1 MVITFIDFQNE
12 TSFQTDVLRYSCSN
26 FDYCK
31 IDFLFKHI
39 HWLIIDKYQPE
50 FGNSILSLLH
60 RGNISSSMYSL
71 NQSIQ
76 FNSISFLTLIQSFL
90 FFFLLF
96 TRCFI
101 CLFALYRCRFFV
113 ARAFFSFLP
122 TFVFHSVVKHK
133 KSNLWLNQWMW
144 ILVIV

>member
-1 MVITFIDFQNE
+1 MVMTFTDFQNE

-90 FFFLLF
+90 FFFFTFYSMFYLFICIVSLSIFRSTCLFLFFPHLYF
-96 TRCFI
+96 TR
-101 CLFALYRCRFFV
+101 
-113 ARAFFSFLP
+113 
-122 TFVFHSVVKHK
+122 
-133 KSNLWLNQWMW
+133 
-144 ILVIV
+144 